1 MVLLCSFLKLQT
13 NIGIFVRYWRQSEMD
28 WTNNLQEEEVFI
40 PRRVFLIPNHVTS
53 RSSAWAIPTPV
64 QEFIHSFNVKS
75 QRRRNHRNGQTY

>member
-1 MVLLCSFLKLQT
+1 MVLLCPIPQHQT
-13 NIGIFVRYWRQSEMD
+13 NIGIVVRYWRQSEMD

-64 QEFIHSFNVKS
+64 
-75 QRRRNHRNGQTY
+75 